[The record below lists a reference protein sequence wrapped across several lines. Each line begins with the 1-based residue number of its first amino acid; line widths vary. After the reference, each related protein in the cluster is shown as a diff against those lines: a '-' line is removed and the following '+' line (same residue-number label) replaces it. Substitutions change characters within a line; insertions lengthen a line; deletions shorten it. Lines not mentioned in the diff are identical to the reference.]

1 MFSALQVCETYL
13 STQAESPFPNPRA
26 FVYVSAEDIFRPFI
40 SARYINTK
48 RETEL
53 SIRRMVRD
61 RPDVDVREVF
71 IRPSKSVL
79 YFFLLWFEKTLET
92 PNVCRWRTIPLTYA
106 HNKKEK

>member
-1 MFSALQVCETYL
+1 MFSALQVCETFL

-71 IRPSKSVL
+71 IRPSKSAL
-79 YFFLLWFEKTLET
+79 YFFLLWFEKSLEA